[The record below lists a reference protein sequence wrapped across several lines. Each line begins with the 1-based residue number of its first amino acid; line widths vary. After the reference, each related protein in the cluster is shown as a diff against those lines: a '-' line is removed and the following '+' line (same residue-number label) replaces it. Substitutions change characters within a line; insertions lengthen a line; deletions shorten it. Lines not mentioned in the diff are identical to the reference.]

1 MNRWG
6 AALFGLLSA
15 LPVLIALHMARGVAP
30 LFSLL
35 GVAAL
40 ALHFL
45 PNRQK
50 LRLEAP
56 YLWLMAGLCLWA
68 LASAIW
74 AFDPINNGFGA
85 LRLGLLMLGGLL
97 LVSLA
102 GGMTAEQARLFRRAF
117 VLAYATIALLI
128 AFDLAS
134 GMLVMRAS
142 YALRGM
148 FPPEPFDFS
157 HDTKH
162 RAVLLA
168 LLLPPA
174 FLAAR
179 REWGLKATIP
189 LALIVTF
196 MIQLHHSETSFLCL
210 IGMGIAA
217 PLAFWRPRP
226 LLWAGLLGLGLLF
239 ALPPFLHGN
248 MPTAREIARQFPDTS
263 KSLLARFIIWEYA
276 AERIREH
283 PLAGLG
289 FDAARE
295 IGGREPMRHY
305 DFDPFPDGT
314 TYRPLMEPI
323 PLHTHNGVIQ
333 LWLELGAVGAILGGL
348 LLALAW
354 RGGLRK
360 TDPWQR
366 AGSAALF
373 MAAMAPMLS
382 SYGLFQNWWV
392 GSVWIAI
399 AALEASLDG

>member
-35 GVAAL
+35 GLAAL
-40 ALHFL
+40 ALHL
-45 PNRQK
+45 WPQRQR

-56 YLWLMAGLCLWA
+56 YLWLMTGLCLWA
-68 LASAIW
+68 LASALW
-74 AFDPINNGFGA
+74 AFDPVANGFGA
-85 LRLGLLMLGGLL
+85 LRLGLLMLAGLL

-102 GGMTAEQARLFRRAF
+102 GGMTADQSRLFCRTF
-117 VLAYATIALLI
+117 VVAYAAIALLI

-134 GMLVMRAS
+134 GMPVTRAS

-148 FPPEPFDFS
+148 FPQDDFDFS
-157 HDTKH
+157 HDTKN

-179 REWGLKATIP
+179 REWGLKTSLP
-189 LALIVTF
+189 LACLALLLIL
-196 MIQLHHSETSFLCL
+196 LHHSETSLLCV
-210 IGMGIAA
+210 IGMAAAA
-217 PLAFWRPRP
+217 PLAFWRPKP

-239 ALPPFLHGN
+239 ALPPLLHGN
-248 MPTAREIARQFPDTS
+248 MLTAREIARQFPDTS

-276 AERIREH
+276 AERIREK

-305 DFDPFPDGT
+305 DFDPFPDGA

-333 LWLELGAVGAILGGL
+333 LWLELGAVGAVLGGL

-360 TDPWQR
+360 ADPWQR

-399 AALEASLDG
+399 AALQAQDAA